1 MNKPL
6 AISVMSAILLLA
18 AVGTGVVATSQ
29 TVRDPENPGYAGNTI
44 ATSTSTGGRIV
55 RDPENPYWSGATV
68 PASSAGGAT
77 AGLK

>member
-1 MNKPL
+1 
-6 AISVMSAILLLA
+6 MSAILLLA

-68 PASSAGGAT
+68 PAASAGGAT